1 MLLAF
6 IANGA
11 EGSSG
16 AARLS
21 RRLAVARY
29 QGHVEPGYEAVAR
42 LFTRV
47 FRSPRRGGGS
57 FVVRYRDR
65 NVVDLWG
72 GVADPSTG
80 RRWERDSLGLSFST
94 TKGVTATVIHRLAD
108 RGLLGYDEPV
118 AQYWPEFAA
127 GGKSRLTV
135 RQLLTHQLGL
145 DRLAPIAP
153 DTAALLDHLGAER
166 RLAAHTPDHEPGSPA
181 YHAITFGWLCAGL
194 ARALTGKGMAELV
207 RTELAE
213 PLGVDGLHIGRPAT
227 GRERV
232 PASIGTFKPLSP
244 VLARLAAVP
253 MPGVVPLRRGLEALF
268 VPGSHEVFQGP
279 EPRVLDTEMPAANGM
294 FTAESLAVLYGALAN
309 DGVVDGR
316 RLLSGATVRA
326 LSRVQTTAPDRAL
339 GIPMRWRLGYHQ
351 AYVPGVWLPR
361 AFGHYG
367 YAGSGAWAD
376 PVSGMSVA
384 FVSNRI
390 YPITMGLGDLALTRL
405 SRLAVAAARRIEGP
419 ASALPRPAAPPADH
433 PDGELS
439 AG

>member
-1 MLLAF
+1 MDTFVHEKLTVD
-6 IANGA
+6 GA
-11 EGSSG
+11 QVTVLGEC
-16 AARLS
+16 A
-21 RRLAVARY
+21 
-29 QGHVEPGYEAVAR
+29 PGYEKVLEAVVAN
-42 LFTRV
+42 
-47 FRSPRRGGGS
+47 FRERGELGAA
-57 FVVRYRDR
+57 VCVYRDGR
-65 NVVDLWG
+65 KVVDLWG
-72 GVADPSTG
+72 GHRDPGREQVWVADTIVSMA
-80 RRWERDSLGLSFST
+80 SVV
-94 TKGVTATVIHRLAD
+94 KGMLAFALHMLAD
-108 RGLLGYDEPV
+108 RGKLNYDAPV

-316 RLLSGATVRA
+316 RLLSGTTVRA
-326 LSRVQTTAPDRAL
+326 LSRLQTSAPDRAL

-419 ASALPRPAAPPADH
+419 ASALPRPAARPADH
-433 PDGELS
+433 PDDELS